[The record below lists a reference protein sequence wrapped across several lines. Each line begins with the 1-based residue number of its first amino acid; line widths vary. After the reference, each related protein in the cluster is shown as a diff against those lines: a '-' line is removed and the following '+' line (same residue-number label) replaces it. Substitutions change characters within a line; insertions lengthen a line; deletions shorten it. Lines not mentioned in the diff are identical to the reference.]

1 MYYPEDLVEE
11 VRQRN
16 DIVDVIGSYVRL
28 QKKGSSH
35 FGLCPFHNEKSPSF
49 SVSGSKQ
56 MYYCFGCGEGGN
68 VLTFIMKYENYSFVE
83 ALNYLADR
91 VGMELPKMEYSKEQR
106 QQADEKAKLLQV
118 QKDAATYYYKKLR
131 SEEGRQAMG
140 YLTGRGLTQ
149 EVIHNFGIGYS
160 GKYSDGLYKY
170 LKGKGY
176 SDSLLTDSGLVIMD
190 EKRGPTDR
198 FWNRVMFPIMDVNH
212 RVVGF
217 GGRVMGDAK
226 PKYLNSPETKIF
238 DKSRNLYGMNFAR
251 TSRKRGIILC
261 EGYMDVISMHQAG
274 FTNAV
279 ASLGTAFTSGHAS
292 LVKRYAKEALLIYDS
307 DEAGIKAALRAI
319 PILNEAGLASKV
331 VDLSPYKDPDE
342 FIQNLGEEEF
352 QKRLDNATNSFLFE
366 VKVLQKNY
374 DMTDPRQKT
383 EFYKE
388 VAGKLLRFT
397 ESLERQNYTEA
408 AANMLHISAKEL
420 QQLVNSEGI
429 RRGGVTAAA
438 KPKPTSFRKEKD
450 EGILQ
455 AQRLL
460 ITWLIEEENIYRK
473 IKDIIQPEDF
483 TEGLYEEVVRLL
495 YEQQEQ
501 GNLQPAKIISH
512 FQEEEQQRQVAALFN
527 ARLLEG
533 TSKEEMEKALSEVI
547 YKVKAHSF
555 DKEKEHMNLADMNAM
570 QKLIQKR
577 QALDKLKK
585 MNISLD

>member
-16 DIVDVIGSYVRL
+16 DIVDVIGSYVGL

-106 QQADEKAKLLQV
+106 QQADEKAKLMQV

-131 SEEGRQAMG
+131 SDEGRQAMG
-140 YLTGRGLTQ
+140 YLTGRGLSQ
-149 EVIHNFGIGYS
+149 EVIHNFGLGYS

-176 SDSLLTDSGLVIMD
+176 SDSLLMDSGLVLMD

-251 TSRKRGIILC
+251 TSRKQGVILC
-261 EGYMDVISMHQAG
+261 EGYMDVIAMHQAG

-307 DEAGIKAALRAI
+307 DEAGMKAALRAI

-331 VDLSPYKDPDE
+331 VELSPYKDPDE
-342 FIQNLGEEEF
+342 FIQNLGEEQF
-352 QKRLDNATNSFLFE
+352 QNRLDHAVNSFLFE
-366 VKVLQKNY
+366 VKVLQKKY
-374 DMTDPRQKT
+374 DMVDPRQKT

-397 ESLERQNYTEA
+397 ENLERQNYTEA

-429 RRGGVTAAA
+429 RRGGVTPTA
-438 KPKPTSFRKEKD
+438 KPKPTAFRKEKD

-473 IKDIIQPEDF
+473 IKDIIQPEEF

-527 ARLLEG
+527 ARLLESA
-533 TSKEEMEKALSEVI
+533 SKEEREKALSEVI

-555 DKEKEHMNLADMNAM
+555 EKEKERMNLADMNAM

>member
-68 VLTFIMKYENYSFVE
+68 VITFIMKYENYSFVE
-83 ALNYLADR
+83 ALKYLAER
-91 VGMELPKMEYSKEQR
+91 VGMELPEMEYSKEQR
-106 QQADEKAKLLQV
+106 QRADEKARLMQV

-140 YLTGRGLTQ
+140 YLTGRGLSE
-149 EVIHNFGIGYS
+149 EVIHNFGLGYS

-190 EKRGPTDR
+190 ERRGPSDR

-261 EGYMDVISMHQAG
+261 EGYMDVIAMHQAG

-366 VKVLQKNY
+366 VKVLQRQY

-429 RRGGVTAAA
+429 RRGGVTPTEKA
-438 KPKPTSFRKEKD
+438 KSTSFRKEKD

-460 ITWLIEEENIYRK
+460 ITWLIEEENVYRK

-533 TSKEEMEKALSEVI
+533 TSKEEKGKALSEVI

-555 DKEKEHMNLADMNAM
+555 EKEKERMNPADMKAM
-570 QKLIQKR
+570 QTLIQKR

>member
-68 VLTFIMKYENYSFVE
+68 VITFIMKYENYSFVE
-83 ALNYLADR
+83 ALGYLADR
-91 VGMELPKMEYSKEQR
+91 VGMELPKMEYSKEQK
-106 QQADEKAKLLQV
+106 QQADEKAQLLQV

-131 SEEGRQAMG
+131 SEEGRQALG
-140 YLTGRGLTQ
+140 YLTGRGLSEET
-149 EVIHNFGIGYS
+149 IHRFGLGYS
-160 GKYSDGLYKY
+160 GKYSDGLFKY

-176 SDSLLTDSGLVIMD
+176 SDRTLTDSGLVIMD
-190 EKRGPTDR
+190 ERRGPSDR

-238 DKSRNLYGMNFAR
+238 DKSRNLYGMNMAR

-261 EGYMDVISMHQAG
+261 EGYMDVIAMHQAG

-352 QKRLDNATNSFLFE
+352 QKRLDQADNSFLFE
-366 VKVLQKNY
+366 VKVLKREY
-374 DMTDPRQKT
+374 DMSDPRQKT

-429 RRGGVTAAA
+429 RRGGVTAVA
-438 KPKPTSFRKEKD
+438 KPKPTAFRKEKD

-460 ITWLIEEENIYRK
+460 ITWLIEEEGVYQK
-473 IKDIIQPEDF
+473 IKGILLPEDF
-483 TEGLYEEVVRLL
+483 TEGLYEEVVRQL
-495 YEQQEQ
+495 YQQLEQ
-501 GNLQPAKIISH
+501 GALQPAKIISH

-527 ARLLEG
+527 ARLMEG
-533 TSKEEMEKALSEVI
+533 TSKEEKEKALSEVI

-555 DKEKEHMNLADMNAM
+555 EKEKEQMNLADMNAM
-570 QKLIQKR
+570 QMLIQKR
-577 QALDKLKK
+577 QALDKLKR